1 MSCGEIIFL
10 WITHMVVFCVSVACI
25 GFEVE
30 YNFSDV
36 PLNVPLF
43 RDGKISPDFDL
54 HACGP
59 ISHIKAGPCTRK
71 FILFNRGECPTAENF
86 FYVDKTYGF
95 ILRVIVLIGVLV
107 VFNFSDVPLDV
118 PFLLGGTFDSPTFT
132 LHSER

>member
-1 MSCGEIIFL
+1 MKYRD
-10 WITHMVVFCVSVACI
+10 VAHDCLFDLS
-25 GFEVE
+25 GPDLYLAFPFVTLFKCKL
-30 YNFSDV
+30 FSGLD
-36 PLNVPLF
+36 
-43 RDGKISPDFDL
+43 KISPDFDL